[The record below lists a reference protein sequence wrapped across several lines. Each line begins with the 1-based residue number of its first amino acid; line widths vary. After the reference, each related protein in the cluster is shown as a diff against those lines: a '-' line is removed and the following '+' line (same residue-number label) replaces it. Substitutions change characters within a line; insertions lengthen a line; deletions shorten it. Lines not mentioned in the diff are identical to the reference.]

1 MNWAKF
7 VAPPKKLTVSEWAD
21 NYRMLSPESSAEPG
35 RWNTSR
41 AEYQRGIMD
50 AFSDPKVYQVVWM
63 SSSQVGKTE
72 ALLNIIGYF
81 IHQDPAPILL
91 LQPTLDMAQTFSKD
105 RLAPMLRDT
114 PILKDKVKDVKARNS
129 GNTILH
135 KIFQGGHITM
145 AGANSPA
152 SLASRPVRV
161 VLLDEVDRYPLSAGS
176 EGDPVNLAIKRSTTF
191 WNKKIM
197 LTSTPTIKDM
207 SRIEKA
213 YEESDK
219 RKFYVPCSACGEYQI
234 LRWSNVIWEDDKPES
249 AKYCCEKCGSLW
261 SDAVRWNAIKKGK
274 WIAESEFKGI
284 AGFWL
289 NEMYSPWV
297 KLSDMVTNFLNSKD
311 DPEMLKTFVNTSLG
325 ESWEDNSGEEIDW
338 KLLFDRKEKYT
349 LIPARATVLTC
360 GVDVQDDRL
369 EGEIRAWGEKEE
381 SFGIKSFIIYGS
393 PALNE
398 TWEQLDNIIFA
409 SYKHELG
416 FNLKVSCTC
425 IDSGGHFTDEVYK
438 YVKPRENKRVF
449 AIKGGSTRSLPIIS
463 RPSKNNK
470 YRINLFTIGTDTAKE
485 LIYERLKFKESK
497 GGYYHWNE
505 TYDEEYFKQLTAEK
519 AVVAYKA
526 GVAYRKWVKTRARN
540 EALDYNVYALAAL
553 RILNPNFTKLKD
565 YLLSKSQNEDKV
577 KKDKKTKL
585 KGWAYGWK
593 T

>member
-21 NYRMLSPESSAEPG
+21 KYRMLSPEASAEPG
-35 RWNTSR
+35 KWNTSR

-63 SSSQVGKTE
+63 SSAQVGKTE

-81 IHQDPAPILL
+81 IDQDPSPILL

-114 PILKDKVKDVKARNS
+114 PVLKDKVKDVKAKNS

-135 KIFQGGHITM
+135 KVFPGGHITM

-152 SLASRPVRV
+152 SLASRPVRI

-191 WNKKIM
+191 WNRKIM
-197 LTSTPTIKDM
+197 LTSTPTIKGL

-219 RKFYVPCSACGEYQI
+219 RKFYVPCPECGEYQV
-234 LRWSNVIWEDDKPES
+234 LKWANVVWEDDKPES
-249 AKYCCEKCGSLW
+249 AKYVCEKCGALW
-261 SDAVRWNAIKKGK
+261 NDAARWNAIKKGK
-274 WIAESEFKGI
+274 WIAEAEFRGV

-289 NEMYSPWV
+289 NELYSPWV
-297 KLSDMVTNFLNSKD
+297 KLKDMVMNFLNSKD

-325 ESWEDNSGEEIDW
+325 ESWEDRSGEEIEW
-338 KLLFDRKEKYT
+338 KQLFDRKEKYT
-349 LIPARATVLTC
+349 LIPARAVVLTC

-369 EGEIRAWGEKEE
+369 EGEVRAWGEREE
-381 SFGIKSFIIYGS
+381 SWGIKRFVIYGS
-393 PALNE
+393 PALEE
-398 TWEQLDNIIFA
+398 TWLRLDDIIFA
-409 SYKHELG
+409 EYKHELG
-416 FNLKVSCTC
+416 FSLKVSCTC
-425 IDSGGHFTDEVYK
+425 IDSGGHFTDDVYR
-438 YVKPRENKRVF
+438 YVKPRESKRVF
-449 AIKGGSTRSLPIIS
+449 AIKGGSTASLPIIS

-485 LIYERLKFKESK
+485 LIYERLKFDEVK

-505 TYDEEYFKQLTAEK
+505 EYDEEYFKQLTAEK
-519 AVVAYKA
+519 AITQYKA
-526 GVAYRKWVKTRARN
+526 GVAYRKWVKIRARN

-553 RILNPNFTKLKD
+553 RILNPNFQKLKEH
-565 YLLSKSQNEDKV
+565 LI
-577 KKDKKTKL
+577 KKDEKIKKQPNKL

>member
-7 VAPPKKLTVSEWAD
+7 AAPPKRLTVSEWAD
-21 NYRMLSPESSAEPG
+21 KYRVLSPEASAEPG
-35 RWNTSR
+35 KWNTSR

-50 AFSDPKVYQVVWM
+50 AFSDPRVYKVVWM
-63 SSSQVGKTE
+63 SSAQVGKTE

-81 IHQDPAPILL
+81 IHQDPSPILL
-91 LQPTLDMAQTFSKD
+91 LQPTLEMAQTFSKD

-114 PILKDKVKDVKARNS
+114 PVLKDKVKDVKAKNS

-135 KIFQGGHITM
+135 KVFPGGHITM

-161 VLLDEVDRYPLSAGS
+161 VLLDEVDRYPISAGS
-176 EGDPVNLAIKRSTTF
+176 EGDPANLAIKRSTTF
-191 WNKKIM
+191 WNRKIM
-197 LTSTPTIKDM
+197 LTSTPTIKGI

-219 RKFYVPCSACGEYQI
+219 RKFYVPCPECGKYQV
-234 LRWSNVIWEDDKPES
+234 LKWSNVVWEDGKPES
-249 AKYCCEKCGSLW
+249 AKYACENCGCLW
-261 SDAVRWNAIKKGK
+261 SDAQRWNAIKKGK
-274 WIAESEFKGI
+274 WIAEGEFKGVV
-284 AGFWL
+284 GFWL
-289 NEMYSPWV
+289 NEIYSPWV

-311 DPEMLKTFVNTSLG
+311 DHEMLKTFVNTSLG
-325 ESWEDNSGEEIDW
+325 ETWEDRSGEEIEW
-338 KLLFDRKEKYT
+338 KKLFDRRGKYK
-349 LIPARATVLTC
+349 LIPARAVVLTC

-381 SFGIKSFIIYGS
+381 SWGIKRFVIYGS

-398 TWEQLDNIIFA
+398 TWEQLDYIIFDE
-409 SYKHELG
+409 YQHELG
-416 FNLKVSCTC
+416 IKLKVSCTC
-425 IDSGGHFTDEVYK
+425 IDSGGHFTDEVYR
-438 YVKPRENKRVF
+438 YVKAREKRRVF
-449 AIKGGSTRSLPIIS
+449 AIKGGNTSALPIVS

-485 LIYERLKFKESK
+485 LIYERLKFEEIK

-505 TYDEEYFKQLTAEK
+505 EYDEEYFKQLTAEK
-519 AVVAYKA
+519 AITSYKN
-526 GVAYRKWVKTRARN
+526 GVAYRKWIKIRPRN

-553 RILNPNFTKLKD
+553 RILNPNFEKLKAVI
-565 YLLSKSQNEDKV
+565 SST
-577 KKDKKTKL
+577 KDEKTKKTQSKL

-593 T
+593 A

>member
-7 VAPPKKLTVSEWAD
+7 VAPPKRLTVSEWAD
-21 NYRMLSPESSAEPG
+21 KYRVLSPEASAEPG

-50 AFSDPKVYQVVWM
+50 AFSDPRVYKVIWM
-63 SSSQVGKTE
+63 SSAQVGKTE

-81 IHQDPAPILL
+81 IHQDPSPILL
-91 LQPTLDMAQTFSKD
+91 LQPTLEMAQTFSKD

-114 PILKDKVKDVKARNS
+114 PVLKDKVKDVKAKNS

-135 KIFQGGHITM
+135 KIFPGGHITM

-191 WNKKIM
+191 WNRKIM
-197 LTSTPTIKDM
+197 LTSTPTIKGI

-219 RKFYVPCSACGEYQI
+219 RKFYVPCPECGEYQV
-234 LRWSNVIWEDDKPES
+234 LKWSNVVWEDGQPES
-249 AKYCCEKCGSLW
+249 AKYCCENCGCLW
-261 SDAVRWNAIKKGK
+261 SDAQRWNAIKKGK
-274 WIAESEFKGI
+274 WIAESEFKGV

-289 NEMYSPWV
+289 NEIYSPWV

-325 ESWEDNSGEEIDW
+325 EAWEDRSGEEIEW
-338 KLLFDRKEKYT
+338 KKLFDRREKYK
-349 LIPARATVLTC
+349 LIPARAVVLTC

-381 SFGIKSFIIYGS
+381 SWGIKRFVIYGS

-398 TWEQLDNIIFA
+398 TWEQLDYIIFDE
-409 SYKHELG
+409 YQHELG
-416 FNLKVSCTC
+416 IKLKVSCTC
-425 IDSGGHFTDEVYK
+425 IDSGGHFTDEVYR
-438 YVKPRENKRVF
+438 YVKAREKRRVF
-449 AIKGGSTRSLPIIS
+449 AIKGGNTSALPIVS

-485 LIYERLKFKESK
+485 LIYERLKFEEVK

-505 TYDEEYFKQLTAEK
+505 EYDEEYFKQLTAEK
-519 AVVAYKA
+519 AVTSYKN
-526 GVAYRKWVKTRARN
+526 GVAYRKWIKIRPRN

-553 RILNPNFTKLKD
+553 RILNPNFEKLKAVI
-565 YLLSKSQNEDKV
+565 SST
-577 KKDKKTKL
+577 KDEKTKKTKSKL

-593 T
+593 A